1 MQTLH
6 KHNAKVIR
14 AHCTG
19 PGTEWPRSVRPH
31 NESCS
36 QWLRRSTEASA
47 READHLQTNLPDD
60 SVLVRPTA
68 AQKPEP
74 CSLVKSIDMA
84 PSRHWHPTIPENA
97 CMVSDAFPSL
107 VSRIV
112 AIWSPGCSLLLT
124 DRLPLP
130 LSDDYCIKD
139 VRCCTRFTNNL
150 SVSYCLAV
158 FRCVAFQS
166 ASRAKCRVPWL
177 AGYESKQADC
187 TIPLDLHPMSTA
199 VKVMISWTK

>member
-1 MQTLH
+1 M
-6 KHNAKVIR
+6 R
-14 AHCTG
+14 
-19 PGTEWPRSVRPH
+19 TEWCRSIRPL
-31 NESCS
+31 NESCN

-60 SVLVRPTA
+60 SALVRPTV

-74 CSLVKSIDMA
+74 GGPVKSIDMA

-130 LSDDYCIKD
+130 PSAPSFPHPPDRRDDNHHHCIKQMS
-139 VRCCTRFTNNL
+139 VVARGSQTIFPSPIAWVCFVALPFNL
-150 SVSYCLAV
+150 
-158 FRCVAFQS
+158 R
-166 ASRAKCRVPWL
+166 RVPN
-177 AGYESKQADC
+177 AAF
-187 TIPLDLHPMSTA
+187 
-199 VKVMISWTK
+199 